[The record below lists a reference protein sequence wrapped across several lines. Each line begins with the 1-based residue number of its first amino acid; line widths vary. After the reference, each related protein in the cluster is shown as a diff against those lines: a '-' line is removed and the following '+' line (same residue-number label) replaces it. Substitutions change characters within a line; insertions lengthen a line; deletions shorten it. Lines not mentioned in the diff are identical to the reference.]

1 MSLRPLLLCA
11 AAIPAMLAFSAPVS
25 AAELKAVASFT
36 VLADVVHQVGGDK
49 VRVATL
55 VGPDGD
61 PHEIEPSPSDAKKLK
76 EADVVFVSGEG
87 LEGWMDRLISAS
99 GFKGKPVTASEGIK
113 TRTMEEDGKTVTD
126 PHVWNSPVN
135 VKVWVA
141 NIEKALSAADPADAA
156 TFKANA
162 EAYTKKLD
170 AMDTYA
176 RDKIGKVPEDR
187 RKVLT
192 SHDAFGYFGREYKV
206 TFLAPLGV
214 LHRKRSLRHRRCQ
227 ADRPD
232 QGRTRKDLFL
242 RELQRPRLVK
252 QVAKATGAEPG
263 GELYVESLSKP
274 KGPAATYEKMF
285 RYNVDQLAGA
295 MSKAAEVFSGVSPLK
310 VLPLTLTLSPL
321 GGERACHVQRRN
333 WWEAARHIPSP
344 RLRGEGGGSRMRG
357 FSQLPLPSHLQIKH
371 QNPASPPS
379 QAATI
384 RSPTAMWSGW
394 AR

>member
-1 MSLRPLLLCA
+1 MLSRTLFLSA
-11 AAIPAMLAFSAPVS
+11 ALPALIAFVAPVS

-49 VRVATL
+49 VKVTSL

-61 PHEIEPSPSDAKKLK
+61 PHEFEPSPKDAKALK
-76 EADVVFVSGEG
+76 AADVVFVSGEG
-87 LEGWMDRLISAS
+87 LEGWLDRLISAS
-99 GFKGKPVTASEGIK
+99 GTKSKPVTVSEGVN

-135 VKVWVA
+135 VKIWVA

-170 AMDTYA
+170 TLDAYA
-176 RDKIGKVPEDR
+176 REKFAKIPEDR

-206 TFLAPLGV
+206 SFLSPLGV
-214 LHRKRSLRHRRCQ
+214 STETEASA
-227 ADRPD
+227 ADVAKLID
-232 QGRTRKDLFL
+232 QIKAEHVKTYFFENSND
-242 RELQRPRLVK
+242 PRLVK

-274 KGPAATYEKMF
+274 SGPAATYEKMF
-285 RYNVDQLAGA
+285 RFNVDHLAGA
-295 MSKAAEVFSGVSPLK
+295 MQK
-310 VLPLTLTLSPL
+310 
-321 GGERACHVQRRN
+321 
-333 WWEAARHIPSP
+333 
-344 RLRGEGGGSRMRG
+344 GS
-357 FSQLPLPSHLQIKH
+357 
-371 QNPASPPS
+371 
-379 QAATI
+379 
-384 RSPTAMWSGW
+384 
-394 AR
+394 